1 MRGCDRRRQVSQKQR
16 LTGFDQTGA
25 ANYLDSVSIA
35 VPQAIDADGIRF
47 LANDFFQSRLQCN
60 QLRGIQQ
67 NLNAPGSR
75 GARKALRPYAGAV
88 IRRC

>member
-16 LTGFDQTGA
+16 LTGFDQTSA

-67 NLNAPGSR
+67 NLKHGILHPDPV
-75 GARKALRPYAGAV
+75 ALAKPCDLTQAL
-88 IRRC
+88 